1 MDKRKIA
8 KSRKVHQPEPHPNAA
23 LVPEGERRCVICGS
37 RMTRQFQEGVAVD
50 VCEEHGIWL
59 DKNQLPRI
67 ISRIRERGHEVRR
80 AAMQRTYE
88 EGKKEGREEAAWWGF
103 WV

>member
-1 MDKRKIA
+1 MEGHEIA
-8 KSRKVHQPEPHPNAA
+8 KSGKVPERKPGPNAA
-23 LVPEGERRCVICGS
+23 LVPEGERRCVICGG
-37 RMTRQFQEGVAVD
+37 RMTQQIQEGVAVD

-59 DKNQLPRI
+59 DKGELPQI

-88 EGKKEGREEAAWWGF
+88 EGTRDGASQGWWGF
-103 WV
+103 WS